1 MPIIALQSGY
11 YTALVVLVEDLEE
24 EKCLEYPGKG

>member
-1 MPIIALQSGY
+1 MALQSRY
-11 YTALVVLVEDLEE
+11 YTALVVLVEDFEK